1 MNGTESA
8 ASNRKRSKPTG
19 GNGGALRRA
28 KDAYVAGYGIAH
40 KYGSDS
46 PEFEKGFAEFEAALG
61 VLTESEAGAFDLW
74 QRTHVVAQNLQTGK
88 LEAVDPR
95 SMKHPADH
103 VADLDVVQWF
113 REIDAGKRVPQ
124 ILESVP
130 LRSIRPNP
138 FVLEFDEGLVRRIV
152 TSLRKG
158 ETDAWL
164 VVASLPDGT
173 FIDVDSPYPCEALKR
188 EGRDTVKVTVVG
200 SFKEE
205 KCSRLGLMPWATKGG
220 TTNV

>member
-1 MNGTESA
+1 MNETDFG
-8 ASNRKRSKPTG
+8 ASNREQRRKNGDR
-19 GNGGALRRA
+19 GNALKRA
-28 KDAYVAGYGIAH
+28 KDAYVAGYGIAN
-40 KYGSDS
+40 KFGSDS
-46 PEFEKGFAEFEAALG
+46 PEFEAAIAKFEAAHGSL
-61 VLTESEAGAFDLW
+61 SDPEAGAFHLW
-74 QRTHVVAQNLQTGK
+74 QQTHVVAQNLQTGE

-95 SMKHPADH
+95 SMKYPADH
-103 VADLDVVQWF
+103 VADPDVVQWF

-138 FVLEFDEGLVRRIV
+138 FVLELDEGSMARFV

-173 FIDVDSPYPCEALKR
+173 FIDVDSPYSCEALKR
-188 EGRDTVKVTVVG
+188 EGCEAVKVTVVG
-200 SFKEE
+200 SFTEE
-205 KCSRLGLMPWATKGG
+205 KCSRLGLMPWARKGA
-220 TTNV
+220 